1 MYLEFRFVQLSVLL
15 LCLISGS
22 QAQSYNFVSYADAVE
37 ECHQNIERL
46 FFDSRERLWLGTSGG
61 GICSFETEI
70 SEKARLDSGVFPGFF
85 ISDIAE
91 DTIGIIWVIAENG
104 VFAFNGHQWK
114 QYQEGNL
121 SNVGKLVCIGNN
133 SIGLFDHGALFLLEE
148 QANEVNKQKQ
158 EEFPPDVIQ
167 VFQIDQSHLA
177 LVTHLSIMI
186 WDGQSILWEQAMPE
200 GIRPFEI
207 VQIGGHAKQIFI
219 GTKKKGV
226 YYCSGTECHQVNSLN
241 EYTIHDIVGDQ
252 IGNLY
257 IATEYHGL
265 VIWNTQDLTQ
275 TEIDV
280 AQNGHRNRVID
291 LAFDSKGNLWLAA
304 DGQGVLKYQE
314 KEFQYSTTP
323 GKMTP
328 GISLLKVD
336 IDDHLWTINT
346 AGKLWKNESG
356 NITLYSNQHSLID
369 KKIVDL
375 TFLDRSKQLFLT
387 QNGTV
392 FINELSRDSVLAIYQ
407 LDQNIRWKSIE
418 ADYIQQIWALS
429 SEDLYKIELTL
440 LRTFPFVQLNH
451 INIGRPGENRI
462 EQIHVDKKNRV
473 WWYSENQI
481 GYYLNGQFIA
491 MNAPRFFKKV
501 SSWHE
506 DEQGHLWIGTS
517 ASGLYYIDLYQHDL
531 AVQIMQ
537 LPPRLNW
544 PEILNILV
552 EDEKLFFTT
561 KNQLLQC
568 VVDRGGQKI
577 ITWEEIGNV
586 STLGQIEFQP
596 QTLVKNRFEQ
606 LFVGTKA
613 GVLQF
618 NLGDKEIHTDDFPP
632 AVSFEKV
639 EIDFQNIYDT
649 PYGNQLMAW
658 NHQKSSIRF
667 KPNQNDLH
675 FYFSAPT
682 ISSGDDF
689 IYRWRLLGSDQQ
701 WSPGTKSTD
710 VYFSN
715 LSPGEYTFEVKTCFK
730 GGNCSD
736 QLASFEFYIQSPIYM
751 RPWFLIAL
759 GCALFASILI
769 AIARKNKSVQRQ
781 NLEVQ
786 ERLKLENRALDLERK
801 ALQLQMNPHFIFNAM
816 NTIQSEIKTESISE
830 AKSHLAKFSRLMR
843 QVLELSR
850 QNTVSLEDEIEM
862 LENYISIACLSKGLN
877 IELKLNVD
885 ERLDP
890 GEIEIPSMILQPF
903 IENALEHGFKGL
915 EDGTLEIDF
924 SLKGKNL
931 IVSIIDDGLG
941 IDQATQNEHQSV
953 ALKVIE
959 ERLSMMERP
968 GFFDIHLKNPH
979 EPRRKGTEVQ
989 IKLPLEEENKYGN

>member
-1 MYLEFRFVQLSVLL
+1 MRLEFRFAYLSVLL
-15 LCLISGS
+15 FCLISGPH
-22 QAQSYNFVSYADAVE
+22 AQSYHFVSYAEVVE

-46 FFDSRERLWLGTSGG
+46 YFDSRERLWLGTSGG
-61 GICSFETEI
+61 GICSFETGV
-70 SEKARLDSGVFPGFF
+70 SEKARLDSGVSPGFF

-91 DTIGIIWVIAENG
+91 DITGKIWVIAENG

-114 QYQEGNL
+114 QYQKGNL
-121 SNVGKLVCIGNN
+121 SNAGKLVCIGNN
-133 SIGLFDHGALFLLEE
+133 SIGLFDDGDLLLWEE
-148 QANEVNKQKQ
+148 LSNEVHQKEQ
-158 EEFPPDVIQ
+158 EEFPPNVLQ
-167 VFQIDQSHLA
+167 VFQVDKYHLA
-177 LVTHLSIMI
+177 LVSHLSVMI
-186 WDGQSILWEQAMPE
+186 WDGQSILWEQAIPE
-200 GIRPFEI
+200 GINPLEI
-207 VQIGGHAKQIFI
+207 VQIGGSAKQIFI
-219 GTKKKGV
+219 GTKRKGV
-226 YYCSGTECHQVNSLN
+226 YYCSGSECHQVNSLN
-241 EYTIHDIVGDQ
+241 EYTIHDIEDDQ
-252 IGNLY
+252 SGNLF
-257 IATEYHGL
+257 IATEHHGL
-265 VIWNTQDLTQ
+265 VVWNPQVLTQ
-275 TEIDV
+275 TEIGV
-280 AQNGHRNRVID
+280 AQGGHRNRVID

-304 DGQGVLKYQE
+304 DGKGVLKYQK
-314 KEFQYSTTP
+314 KEFQYLKTP

-328 GISLLKVD
+328 GIRLLKVD
-336 IDDHLWTINT
+336 SDDHLWTINSD
-346 AGKLWKNESG
+346 GQLWKNETG
-356 NITLYSNQHSLID
+356 NFTLYSNQHSLID
-369 KKIVDL
+369 KKITDL
-375 TFLDRSKQLFLT
+375 TFLDRSQQLLFT

-392 FINELSRDSVLAIYQ
+392 ILNELSRDSVLAIYQ
-407 LDQNIRWKSIE
+407 LNQNIRWKSIE
-418 ADYIQQIWALS
+418 ADYLQQIWALS

-451 INIGRPGENRI
+451 IKIGRPGENRI

-481 GYYLNGQFIA
+481 GYFWNGQFIA
-491 MNAPRFFKKV
+491 VNAPRFFKKV
-501 SSWHE
+501 SSWYE
-506 DEQGHLWIGTS
+506 DDQGHLWIGTS

-552 EDEKLFFTT
+552 EDEKLFLTT

-586 STLGQIEFQP
+586 STLGQIEFYP

-618 NLGDKEIHTDDFPP
+618 NLGDKEIHTDHFPP
-632 AVSFEKV
+632 TVSFEKV

-649 PYGNQLMAW
+649 PYGNQLLAW
-658 NHQKSSIRF
+658 HQQKSSIRF

-682 ISSGDDF
+682 ISSGDEF

-715 LSPGEYTFEVKTCFK
+715 LPPGEYTFEVKTCFEDGK
-730 GGNCSD
+730 CSD
-736 QLASFEFYIQSPIYM
+736 QLASFEFYIQSPIYK
-751 RPWFLIAL
+751 RPWFLIVL
-759 GCALFASILI
+759 GCTLFAGILI
-769 AIARKNKSVQRQ
+769 AMAIRNKRVQRQ

-850 QNTVSLEDEIEM
+850 QNTVTLDDEIEM
-862 LENYISIACLSKGLN
+862 LENYVSIACLSKGLK

-890 GEIEIPSMILQPF
+890 EEIEIPSMILQPF
-903 IENALEHGFKGL
+903 VENALEHGFKGL
-915 EDGTLEIDF
+915 QDGTLKIDF

-941 IDQATQNEHQSV
+941 IDYATQNGHQSV

-968 GFFDIHLKNPH
+968 GFFDIHLKNPN

-989 IKLPLEEENKYGN
+989 IKLPLEEENEYGN